1 MNILNLK
8 SIKVT
13 LKNIAFVYNDNK
25 KDFFES
31 LDVMI
36 VVPYEEDKEG
46 ILQRALSSAISI
58 LIHETKN
65 QNQIKNVEIDYDNI
79 YFKE

>member
-8 SIKVT
+8 PVKTT
-13 LKNIAFVYNDNK
+13 LKNIAFIYNNGK

-31 LDVMI
+31 LDIMV
-36 VVPYEEDKEG
+36 VVPYEEDKES

-58 LIHETKN
+58 LIHETGN
-65 QNQIKNVEIDYDNI
+65 QSQIKNVEIDYDSI